1 MSNTPLQ
8 EPPAQG
14 LSSGSG
20 QTLPSRLL
28 QPISDPSASKRVC
41 FYKSG
46 DNKFGGHRM
55 VINART
61 FKTFDALLDALSK
74 KVPLPFGVR
83 TITTPRGIH
92 LVKGLDDLHDG
103 GSYVCSDQR
112 RVKPLNLDE
121 VNRRQVPWN
130 TTRPISAGRRKR
142 KGLQFGRRN
151 EVINR
156 PPKVNERVTVRTPK
170 KLVVIKNRDPTVKRT
185 IVLQRRTAPT
195 FEALLDYLS
204 QVLQFPVLKLYS
216 ADGRRIDGLAALI
229 LCNGVIVAA
238 GSEPFRLTNYN
249 FHSTGQMA
257 QAMYMDTVES
267 SMLQPQAQN
276 NKSFS
281 SGRGSRNFSL
291 SSERYIVNQIN
302 NSRNGSRNSHLH
314 HHRGSFETEVNQR
327 HTSMESCGNARVEDE
342 HHTCIVPQDDDIE
355 KSFRVNQDGSMT
367 VEMKVRLTI
376 KEEEMLHW
384 TTTLSRSSLTKRAVF
399 ASVSESGNSSP
410 DSNNAV
416 AKDSSGVSEDEAK
429 EENHPAV
436 TGEGISFNNERVY
449 EGYTSTALRKAKTSF
464 KRAPT
469 PGPRHV
475 KKNAS
480 IESVKMVTQSGVQ
493 ESTLGHYSYMERTA
507 DGEATEGYCMVRH
520 TSSSSNRPVP
530 KPRKTASAGASK
542 KSSHS
547 SIRSSGV
554 AEVLQIQNNG
564 MEVRETV
571 MHIYESQ
578 GCYNNYFAN
587 EEYSAD
593 GVPLPGPSSA
603 PDSKPSTDS
612 GPRSSSND
620 CDIDFSWQPP
630 TADSLQRLKEEMLS
644 LSSEPVSPT
653 QAIPNNLSSVS
664 ENETQRATN
673 SQIASEKKKV
683 IKTSR
688 KQKSSPSTSNSDKK
702 RKEIIVSSSKNSKLS
717 STGKISSN
725 ASVGKK
731 SLSSLESAKSSQKSK
746 AAEKPELKKSI
757 KDEKSPR
764 KDSALSVSSENMKRT
779 PPKKQ
784 TLNKTAAKD
793 NGHNVNTPTGRPQMK
808 KNMSDILQPKK
819 SLLPGR
825 QKMSKPKSMIE
836 NRILLPKKSLE
847 LSESVSMPSL
857 NPSPSEIHQYVEN
870 WLEKVSPDQVP
881 YMDEADESEP
891 QAKVVFKIGGD
902 SESEDK
908 SDCQPNPEEYYPSPG
923 DAIKKSVSCL
933 SVPFSHEGPATALLH
948 NDQKVRGLCVSMPSV
963 RVEPAQYENR
973 LRSHKSVETI
983 GPVEN
988 ISSSSTSNILSPKAR
1003 IKPVLRQICSSI
1015 QCIRSIP
1022 DNSKTSNLEKSNS
1035 LPDFSSQVASV
1046 FGSSCKALL
1055 SFLSVMTL
1063 RDNLTG
1069 PAPSDGNGSRS
1080 SSEAMLMLE
1089 SLQKIST
1096 IDNQEELRESLT
1108 DLESKA
1114 SSHFRERWK
1123 DFQIQ
1128 RERLESDP
1136 LSPKFS
1142 ETEFALDVVSEGGDV
1157 FEDQH
1162 MGIDELMEE
1171 LNMPQDL
1178 RAEISSTIQQARS
1191 FYPVEE
1197 STFVDTEKNH
1207 SDSEEDVEQ
1216 FVQECKQLPDPES
1229 TCMAEN
1235 ITETKQGNDEDP
1247 SHAGEVDDL
1256 NEMQNMCYEQA
1267 KMMTESEQELDQVK
1281 ETDLDV
1287 KESDVSQPERD
1298 EENER
1303 ERKEEED
1310 QIEEEVEEDREAVKD
1325 MKEIDDDGGGG
1336 ETENEEREREEEVE
1350 EEALRED
1357 DEGQEAE
1364 GCGEVSVEKEEEGME
1379 EEMTVD
1385 EEEGQE
1391 KLEKVE
1397 TEDGFMDEEDEE
1409 ARDYDN
1415 VAETDERDSVEEKEE
1430 EENWKDEDEEEVDE
1444 VDEEMKGE
1452 DLSKKNEDEEEVI
1465 EETDEEKEAENNIEE
1480 VEEEEE
1486 GEDVEEEAEEV
1497 IEERDE
1503 EEENIEGVEEE
1514 EEAGE
1519 EEEVEDVN
1527 EERDDE
1533 GENVEEEA
1541 DEVIEERDEEEEN
1554 IEGVEE
1560 EEEEEGKEEEAEEV
1574 TDERG
1579 EEVENIE
1586 GAEEEEEEE
1595 GEGKEDEA
1603 EVIVEW
1609 DDEVENIEEV
1619 EEEREGEDVEE
1630 EAEEVIEE
1638 KDEEVEN
1645 IIDGVEEEEEEEE
1658 EGKEE
1663 EAEDVNEERDDEV
1676 EDIEEVED
1684 EEEGEDVEEEAEDV
1698 NEERDEVENI
1708 EEVEEEEEGEDVEEE
1723 AEDVN
1728 EERDEVENIEEVEEE
1743 EEGEDLEEEAEEVI
1757 EERDDEE
1764 ENIEEVE
1771 EEEEDVEEEA
1781 EEVTDERREVENI
1794 TEDVEEEDAEEVEE
1808 KDEEDK
1814 EETIEGKDE
1823 EVVVSEENEEEEEKE
1838 QEEEEE
1844 EEEGEVVVLETIEE
1858 IMIRDEE
1865 EEKAEFDKDIEEEEM
1880 REESDWSKE
1889 ELEKTSLEEESIE
1902 EKEIVEEIEFEEDM
1916 ELGQMLGEE
1925 EREDDEESESNELNE
1940 GCDRESNEEEEE
1952 QNIRDD
1958 VDGIGDDPVCKSL
1971 LDEASY
1977 LRQHRSSCEE
1987 DQANYEE
1994 ANTDIKEGH
2003 STESPTKYSTEGQC
2017 EDEKGNGTD
2026 TVNEVET
2033 DEGGERHDER
2043 SGGLPH
2049 PVEISQELLDFVNS
2063 ALQSS
2068 SLIFIYDDRGHIR
2081 IEPDNARVAQTN
2093 QVVGLIPKSNN
2104 DSSYGLKRLPSPST
2118 SDLSDYRPET
2128 SESGGYKTQESVD
2141 IISESGEET
2150 SERPPPVY
2158 RHSVHRTEKA
2168 NVERAKSSNSKL
2180 SVASKSEVLQSSRL
2194 KSGGSFSS
2202 RDSGTKAS
2210 REDLS
2215 YFSASAASSLKA
2227 DAEAATEAAQCISFG
2242 SDKDSNDGVLIDKGR
2257 WLLKENHLIRK
2268 SPPISLGMYG
2278 NLDSTSIDTGQENT
2292 SEDVPP
2298 HYKIQNNPL
2307 AAISSSELEEM
2318 AKPPTPKCTYY
2329 NMPHGSDSDPFLD
2342 DVSLKSGKRD
2352 SSSIKGRGFRVSP
2365 TIDTS
2370 KTWANKNG
2378 SLSSFASVEFKLPD
2392 RKVHPEGESSVVTQA
2407 RRTSSGGGA
2416 VLQSQDSLDT
2426 LHVRCGQYCPIL

>member
-399 ASVSESGNSSP
+399 ASISESGNSSP

-653 QAIPNNLSSVS
+653 QAIPNNLSPVS
-664 ENETQRATN
+664 ESETQRATN

-702 RKEIIVSSSKNSKLS
+702 RKENIVSSSKNSKLS

-784 TLNKTAAKD
+784 TLNKAAAKD

-881 YMDEADESEP
+881 YLDEADESEP

-1069 PAPSDGNGSRS
+1069 PGPSDGNGSRS

-1247 SHAGEVDDL
+1247 SH
-1256 NEMQNMCYEQA
+1256 
-1267 KMMTESEQELDQVK
+1267 
-1281 ETDLDV
+1281 
-1287 KESDVSQPERD
+1287 
-1298 EENER
+1298 
-1303 ERKEEED
+1303 
-1310 QIEEEVEEDREAVKD
+1310 I
-1325 MKEIDDDGGGG
+1325 
-1336 ETENEEREREEEVE
+1336 
-1350 EEALRED
+1350 
-1357 DEGQEAE
+1357 
-1364 GCGEVSVEKEEEGME
+1364 
-1379 EEMTVD
+1379 
-1385 EEEGQE
+1385 
-1391 KLEKVE
+1391 
-1397 TEDGFMDEEDEE
+1397 
-1409 ARDYDN
+1409 
-1415 VAETDERDSVEEKEE
+1415 
-1430 EENWKDEDEEEVDE
+1430 
-1444 VDEEMKGE
+1444 
-1452 DLSKKNEDEEEVI
+1452 
-1465 EETDEEKEAENNIEE
+1465 
-1480 VEEEEE
+1480 
-1486 GEDVEEEAEEV
+1486 
-1497 IEERDE
+1497 
-1503 EEENIEGVEEE
+1503 
-1514 EEAGE
+1514 
-1519 EEEVEDVN
+1519 
-1527 EERDDE
+1527 
-1533 GENVEEEA
+1533 
-1541 DEVIEERDEEEEN
+1541 
-1554 IEGVEE
+1554 
-1560 EEEEEGKEEEAEEV
+1560 
-1574 TDERG
+1574 
-1579 EEVENIE
+1579 
-1586 GAEEEEEEE
+1586 
-1595 GEGKEDEA
+1595 
-1603 EVIVEW
+1603 
-1609 DDEVENIEEV
+1609 
-1619 EEEREGEDVEE
+1619 
-1630 EAEEVIEE
+1630 
-1638 KDEEVEN
+1638 
-1645 IIDGVEEEEEEEE
+1645 
-1658 EGKEE
+1658 
-1663 EAEDVNEERDDEV
+1663 
-1676 EDIEEVED
+1676 
-1684 EEEGEDVEEEAEDV
+1684 
-1698 NEERDEVENI
+1698 
-1708 EEVEEEEEGEDVEEE
+1708 
-1723 AEDVN
+1723 
-1728 EERDEVENIEEVEEE
+1728 
-1743 EEGEDLEEEAEEVI
+1743 
-1757 EERDDEE
+1757 
-1764 ENIEEVE
+1764 
-1771 EEEEDVEEEA
+1771 
-1781 EEVTDERREVENI
+1781 
-1794 TEDVEEEDAEEVEE
+1794 
-1808 KDEEDK
+1808 
-1814 EETIEGKDE
+1814 
-1823 EVVVSEENEEEEEKE
+1823 
-1838 QEEEEE
+1838 
-1844 EEEGEVVVLETIEE
+1844 GEVVVLETIEE

-1902 EKEIVEEIEFEEDM
+1902 EKEVIEEIEFEEDM

-1940 GCDRESNEEEEE
+1940 GCDRESNEEAEE
-1952 QNIRDD
+1952 QNVRDD
-1958 VDGIGDDPVCKSL
+1958 VDGIGDDTVCKSL

-1987 DQANYEE
+1987 DQANYEK

-2017 EDEKGNGTD
+2017 EDDKGNGTD

-2128 SESGGYKTQESVD
+2128 SESGGYKTQESID

-2158 RHSVHRTEKA
+2158 RHSVHRTERA

-2202 RDSGTKAS
+2202 RDTGTKAS